1 MEFELNLNAGARV
14 VEPEPE
20 LAKDWSGSQIFGR
33 GVGARAV
40 SAYN

>member
-20 LAKDWSGSQIFGR
+20 LAKDWSRSQIFGR
-33 GVGARAV
+33 GGARAV
-40 SAYN
+40 CAYN